1 MNTTL
6 AEKLSKKQ
14 PISVWIRDF
23 IDSTNPKFEGKTK
36 KERIAMALGAYYG
49 AQKNEE
55 YGAGFEGTDELRDK
69 YIKDTPGQRIQQF
82 KTEMNQQT
90 YKTYQEFATQHQKMY
105 PYHNK
110 DQIQAAWETYSKYFE
125 MEEAQNF
132 VSKGIYTLDGKK
144 IDGARSSKLFLQALD
159 SDGFLHNLSW
169 KEWSESDLKDTSSD
183 NVKKQFVDRLA
194 KEIKMFN
201 KRIDLNTWLKGGNR
215 SFTDTVNYIF
225 KLDPNIKYVK
235 VSGLKEDAVQEAVS
249 INFIDDLLDAA
260 TKVQSKNKQL
270 RHGQSIMIALK
281 DMNSKLYSDVTGTD
295 YDPFYNDKNIPALL
309 KHLNPNWKFSDLEET
324 VDFRTMKD
332 ANLKQWLK
340 RNDTDDSVSA
350 VFGAQILAAK
360 KEAKRRGIDFNEG
373 SEIQED
379 DNKMIKVTG
388 IETDLDPAESQ
399 WKMAVAMQRENGV
412 KLVASGYHEFSI
424 SGPFKKVRAAVIRHY
439 GDANEAEQMHPQIKR
454 SMSEDSVQESRDF
467 KSFSRENLILW
478 LQTNWTGKKVS
489 PQFRQELDA
498 AVREAQSRGLYKN
511 IKIEPQ
517 KTDTVQEG
525 INIRDYMATSE
536 KSQFGG
542 YRPHVVSKA
551 GKTMYLGQASYN
563 TPDEAKDHAEE
574 YLKQYARGISY
585 PRVPIKGTYGLK
597 EEKESYDSWIIKPRE
612 GNGDGVK
619 VQAPDETSAIEIAL
633 GRKPSQNEIDF
644 FNFHYIL
651 IHEKTNVSTLR
662 NMKIVE
668 LATKCY
674 NSDLVKEY
682 VEQHYEPKTSALEI
696 KESFRS
702 FVSNKTI

>member
-6 AEKLSKKQ
+6 TEKLSKKQ
-14 PISVWIRDF
+14 PVSVWIRDF

-36 KERIAMALGAYYG
+36 KERIAMALGAYYA

-55 YGAGFEGTDELRDK
+55 YGAGFEGTDELRKK
-69 YIKDTPGQRIQQF
+69 YIQDTPGQRIQQF

-90 YKTYQEFATQHQKMY
+90 YKTYQEFEAQHQKMY

-125 MEEAQNF
+125 MEEAE
-132 VSKGIYTLDGKK
+132 GKTV
-144 IDGARSSKLFLQALD
+144 
-159 SDGFLHNLSW
+159 
-169 KEWSESDLKDTSSD
+169 ES
-183 NVKKQFVDRLA
+183 V
-194 KEIKMFN
+194 
-201 KRIDLNTWLKGGNR
+201 
-215 SFTDTVNYIF
+215 
-225 KLDPNIKYVK
+225 
-235 VSGLKEDAVQEAVS
+235 
-249 INFIDDLLDAA
+249 
-260 TKVQSKNKQL
+260 
-270 RHGQSIMIALK
+270 
-281 DMNSKLYSDVTGTD
+281 
-295 YDPFYNDKNIPALL
+295 YNDLSKMSDSALRGIL
-309 KHLNPNWKFSDLEET
+309 RRMDHPDFNDIKDQRREDIIAEILMFKFGE
-324 VDFRTMKD
+324 
-332 ANLKQWLK
+332 
-340 RNDTDDSVSA
+340 
-350 VFGAQILAAK
+350 
-360 KEAKRRGIDFNEG
+360 KEALEFLENPDNFKME
-373 SEIQED
+373 ED

-388 IETDLDPAESQ
+388 IETDLDPTESQ
-399 WKMAVAMQRENGV
+399 WKMAVATQRENGV
-412 KLVASGYHEFSI
+412 KLAFSGYHEFSI

-439 GDANEAEQMHPQIKR
+439 GDANEAEKMHPQIKT

-517 KTDTVQEG
+517 KTDAIQER
-525 INIRDYMATSE
+525 IDIRDYMATSE

-542 YRPHVVSKA
+542 YRPHVVNKE
-551 GKTMYLGQASYN
+551 GKTMYLAAASYN
-563 TPDEAKDHAEE
+563 TPDEAKAHAEE
-574 YLKQYARGISY
+574 YLKQYARGISE

-612 GNGDGVK
+612 GPGDGVK
-619 VQAPDETSAIEIAL
+619 VKAPDETSAIEIAL

-651 IHEKTNVSTLR
+651 IQEKTNVSILR

-674 NSDLVKEY
+674 DSDLVKEY
-682 VEQHYEPKTSALEI
+682 VEQHYKSKTSALEI

-702 FVSNKTI
+702 FVSNKTII